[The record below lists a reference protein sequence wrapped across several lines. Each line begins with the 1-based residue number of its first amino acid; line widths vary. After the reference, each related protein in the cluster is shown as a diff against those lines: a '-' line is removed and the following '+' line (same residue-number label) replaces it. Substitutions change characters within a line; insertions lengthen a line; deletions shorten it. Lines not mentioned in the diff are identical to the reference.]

1 MRAWAISRFS
11 RLAMTALA
19 LSLGAAQAVAEGE
32 PDPWPDLS
40 KEIFHGAPL
49 RDGSGFLALDAPT
62 RAEDAAIVPV
72 TMAVNLPAGDARR
85 LVALTFV
92 IDRNPAPLVGVFKPG
107 ARITLNS
114 LSTRV
119 RVDSYTN
126 LHLVAELSDG
136 GFYAVE
142 RFIKASGGCSAPMLK
157 DAQEARS
164 TMGQMKFRQFAAHPS
179 ASGEVLP
186 DEHEVQVMLRHP
198 NNSGMQMDQLSR
210 LYIPPLFIEDLKL
223 WQGDDLILTVE
234 GGISISEDP
243 NFRISYRGA
252 STAGF
257 RVEALD
263 SDKHAYKGEFP
274 NNGS

>member
-1 MRAWAISRFS
+1 MRAWPITRFV
-11 RLAMTALA
+11 RLTATALA
-19 LSLGAAQAVAEGE
+19 LSLGAVHAFADGD
-32 PDPWPDLS
+32 PDPWPDLA

-49 RDGSGFLALDAPT
+49 KDGSGFLTLDAPM
-62 RAEDAAIVPV
+62 RAEDAAIVPI
-72 TMAVNLPAGDARR
+72 TMGVNLPAGDARR

-107 ARITLNS
+107 AAITLNS

-136 GFYAVE
+136 GLYVIE

-157 DAQEARS
+157 DAQEAKA

-179 ASGEVLP
+179 TSGELLP
-186 DEHEVQVMLRHP
+186 DEHEVQIMIRHP

-223 WQGDDLILTVE
+223 WQGNDLILAVE

-243 NFRISYRGA
+243 NLRLTYRGA
-252 STAGF
+252 STADF

-274 NNGS
+274 NKGS